1 MKKSHL
7 ESERVKIQES
17 KATSRTRIE
26 TRTKEIST
34 TARWRVQACS
44 REKSNSCNGK
54 TRKIVN
60 YTCC

>member
-34 TARWRVQACS
+34 TAR
-44 REKSNSCNGK
+44 
-54 TRKIVN
+54 
-60 YTCC
+60 